1 MTSVQNP
8 RDPASPGAASAPPS
22 TAVLDHDDTAPGMR
36 ERAEPRGVMTRKRI
50 GLVAG
55 LVLAWVIYSILPA
68 DLDQNARLTAAV
80 ATLMAAWWMT
90 EALPLAGTALVPLV
104 AFPVLNVATIGEV
117 APPYANPI
125 IFLFMGGFLLALAL
139 QRWNLHRRIAL
150 LTVLLIGTKPRQLV
164 GGFMIT
170 TGFLSMWVSN
180 TATAVMMLPIG
191 ISVLVLVAKSSTDG
205 KAPKNF
211 GIALMLGIAYSASI
225 GSLGTIIG
233 TPPNALMVG
242 YLAETHGINIGF
254 GEWMLVGVP
263 MAIVF
268 MAIAWFL
275 LTFVFFKPEI
285 TEIPGG
291 REMIQAEHRK
301 LGKPSTG
308 EKLVLT
314 VFVLAAAAW
323 ISVPLLWPES
333 NIADAVIAMAVAIVL
348 FVTPVSFRTGVPL
361 LTWGSAKA
369 LPWDILILFGGGLA
383 LSAQFSATGLS
394 VWVGEQVAGLGVL
407 PLVVIIAAIAGI
419 VLLLTELTSNTA
431 TAAAFLPLI
440 GGVALGLGV
449 DPMLLVIPVA
459 IAATCAFML
468 PVATPPNA
476 IAFSSGYIEIA
487 DMIKGGIWLN
497 LIALVLTTVTT
508 LTLAAWVFGLVY

>member
-1 MTSVQNP
+1 MTSVNP
-8 RDPASPGAASAPPS
+8 PTRPPS
-22 TAVLDHDDTAPGMR
+22 RMSATSDDTTAPGLLDTP
-36 ERAEPRGVMTRKRI
+36 EPSRVVTRKRL
-50 GLVAG
+50 GLLAG
-55 LVLAWVIYSILPA
+55 LVVGAVVYAIMPT
-68 DLDQNARLTAAV
+68 DLDQTARVTAAIAV
-80 ATLMAAWWMT
+80 LMALWWMT
-90 EALPLAGTALVPLV
+90 EAIPLAATALVPLV
-104 AFPVLNVATIGEV
+104 AFPMLNVAPIGEV

-150 LTVLLIGTKPRQLV
+150 LTVLVIGTKPRQLI

-191 ISVLVLVAKSSTDG
+191 VSVLVLVAKMDTGG
-205 KAPKNF
+205 KPPKNF

-233 TPPNALMVG
+233 TPPNALLVG
-242 YLAETHGINIGF
+242 YMAEAHGVTIGF
-254 GEWMLVGVP
+254 GQWMLVGVP

-268 MAIAWFL
+268 MAITWFL

-291 REMIQAEHRK
+291 RAMIHAEYTK
-301 LGKPSTG
+301 LGRASTG
-308 EKLVLT
+308 EKLVLA
-314 VFVLAAAAW
+314 VFILAAAAW
-323 ISVPLLWPES
+323 ITVPLAWPGS
-333 NIADAVIAMAVAIVL
+333 NVADAVIAMAVALVL
-348 FVTPVSFRTGVPL
+348 FLTPASLRTGVPL
-361 LTWGSAKA
+361 LTWGSARA
-369 LPWDILILFGGGLA
+369 LPWDILILFGGGLS
-383 LSAQFSATGLS
+383 LSAQFTATGLS
-394 VWVGEQVAGLGVL
+394 AWVGEQVAALQVL
-407 PLVVIIAAIAGI
+407 PLVFIIAAIAAI

-440 GGVALGLGV
+440 GGVALGLGL

>member
-1 MTSVQNP
+1 MTSVH
-8 RDPASPGAASAPPS
+8 PPS
-22 TAVLDHDDTAPGMR
+22 VPERPAPAAHEHESDDTTAPGLLDVPD
-36 ERAEPRGVMTRKRI
+36 PRPVLTRKRI
-50 GLVAG
+50 GLLAG
-55 LVLAWVIYSILPA
+55 VLMAGIVYAILPG
-68 DLDQNARLTAAV
+68 DLDQTARITAAI
-80 ATLMAAWWMT
+80 ATLMALWWMT
-90 EALPLAGTALVPLV
+90 EAIPLAATALVPLV
-104 AFPVLNVATIGEV
+104 AFPALNVATIGEV

-150 LTVLLIGTKPRQLV
+150 LTVLLIGTKPRQLI

-191 ISVLVLVAKSSTDG
+191 ISVLVLVAKMDTGG
-205 KAPKNF
+205 KPPKNF

-242 YLAETHGINIGF
+242 YMAETHGVTIGF
-254 GEWMLVGVP
+254 GQWMLVGVP
-263 MAIVF
+263 MAVVF
-268 MAIAWFL
+268 MAITWFL

-285 TEIPGG
+285 KEIPGG
-291 REMIQAEHRK
+291 RAMIQSELRK
-301 LGKPSTG
+301 LGRAGTG
-308 EKLVLT
+308 EKLVLII
-314 VFVLAAAAW
+314 FVLAAAAW
-323 ISVPLLWPES
+323 ISVPLLWPGS
-333 NIADAVIAMAVAIVL
+333 NIADAVIAMAVALVL
-348 FVTPVSFRTGVPL
+348 FLTPANLRTGVPL
-361 LTWGSAKA
+361 LIWSSAQK
-369 LPWDILILFGGGLA
+369 LPWDILILFGGGLS
-383 LSAQFSATGLS
+383 LSSQFSATGLS
-394 VWVGEQVAGLGVL
+394 QWVGDQVASLHVF
-407 PLVVIIAAIAGI
+407 PLVLIIAAIAAI

-440 GGVALGLGV
+440 GGVAIGIGV
-449 DPMLLVIPVA
+449 DPLLLVIPVA

-476 IAFSSGYIEIA
+476 IAFSSGHIQIT

-497 LIALVLTTVTT
+497 LVALMLTTITT
-508 LTLAAWVFGLVY
+508 MTLAAWVFGIVY